1 MEVGFL
7 YFDIASVMVAE
18 NGELH
23 TINHC
28 ESCYNLRQRAR
39 GRSRL

>member
-28 ESCYNLRQRAR
+28 EGCYDLRQRAR